1 MLMPGGD
8 KNLIQLSLLLLLV
21 FLFTVAPTLLIEGL
35 SGVRQVSGVSVSA
48 S

>member
-8 KNLIQLSLLLLLV
+8 KNLIQLSLLLLV